1 MPGSAPGRPA
11 KLLLT
16 TLIEEAEVES
26 RDELAILL
34 VSVTHQTQR
43 LSFVPDSLLQNNKMG
58 ERMPVTFLQ
67 HKTPHTGHGQSDNS

>member
-34 VSVTHQTQR
+34 VSVTHQTR
-43 LSFVPDSLLQNNKMG
+43 GLSFVPDSLLQNNKTG
-58 ERMPVTFLQ
+58 ERMPVTFLR
-67 HKTPHTGHGQSDNS
+67 HKTPHTGHDQSHNS